1 MVTRYGT
8 PFELRPA
15 LRAPVG
21 RCLLGMIVLAA
32 SLMPDSSSAAD
43 AIAGEA
49 ARADRVIEAFVET
62 CGDDQRQKLTEL
74 VSTLRQEDSPADA
87 ILTKAL
93 RETNPDFAAA
103 VDALAEKD
111 TNTAAARLETLI
123 SAKNPYLAA
132 ESTFLL
138 ARTHTLDDDYEK
150 ALPLLARVIE
160 HHADHSLRVGEAL
173 YLRGLS
179 ELHTLKRVEAIDT
192 WTEFVNNHPNAP
204 ARMLVT
210 ARRNVQSLEQL
221 ELGSIPDI
229 RAQMEYSRR
238 RLKLE
243 DSGKATQQV
252 QGDVVAMLDTLIE
265 EAQKPGGT

>member
-1 MVTRYGT
+1 MVMRNGN
-8 PFELRPA
+8 PFQ
-15 LRAPVG
+15 LRAGLRARVG
-21 RCLLGMIVLAA
+21 RCLLGVIVLAG
-32 SLMPDSSSAAD
+32 SLMTSSSSVAD
-43 AIAGEA
+43 GIADGP
-49 ARADRVIEAFVET
+49 DRVVDALLEA
-62 CGDDQRQKLTEL
+62 CGDDRRPKMAEL
-74 VSTLRQEDSPADA
+74 VSTLRQEDSPADT
-87 ILTKAL
+87 ILTEVL

-111 TNTAAARLETLI
+111 TNTAAAKLETLT
-123 SAKNPYLAA
+123 SAENPYLAA

-138 ARTHTLDDDYEK
+138 ARAHILDDDHEK

-160 HHADHSLRVGEAL
+160 EHAAHGLRAGEAL

-179 ELHTLKRVEAIDT
+179 ELHMLKRVEAIDSL
-192 WTEFVNNHPNAP
+192 TEFVGNYPNAP

-221 ELGSIPDI
+221 ELGSIDDV

-238 RLKLE
+238 RLTLE

-252 QGDVVAMLDTLIE
+252 QGDVVAMLNSLIE